1 MGPGGLGHPVF
12 GEGEDHGLGVP
23 MHPTPIEPW
32 KVGARYPVDPTS
44 APMGAL
50 HSPGTCFLGRVG
62 SGGVGGC
69 WDTHFLGEG
78 GDHGL
83 GVPELAGARAPN
95 SHGTAEGGCRVP
107 GRPPPTPAPTGAT
120 PHTHLALGAGVSRG
134 AEAAVGVPGGDA
146 GAPPQA
152 GLPPAPVGWVLAVG
166 AREARP
172 AAARVGG
179 DAVHA
184 GPAVEAGAVG
194 WGWAQHPWVPPRYP
208 WVMVGWAGE
217 GSCGGFQGHPWVLV
231 GLGALGDVVGARDIQ
246 GHPWVLVQWGTL
258 WWLKEIWRHQGPP
271 IGGVPVGALAGSSL
285 GPPKGAN
292 ALKCI

>member
-1 MGPGGLGHPVF
+1 MGGTMGCRRGWVLGNTGTQFMGGGRGNGVPKLGPGGLGHPVF

-217 GSCGGFQGHPWVLV
+217 GSCGGS
-231 GLGALGDVVGARDIQ
+231 R
-246 GHPWVLVQWGTL
+246 GTHGC
-258 WWLKEIWRHQGPP
+258 W
-271 IGGVPVGALAGSSL
+271 
-285 GPPKGAN
+285 
-292 ALKCI
+292 